1 MGAGTG
7 NFLRALAASKGGL
20 IGAVL
25 LLAFVLLTAA
35 APLLPVPGPTQSN
48 LRARLQ
54 PPTLSLAGTGAHPL
68 GTDNIGR
75 DMLSRILYGGQLT
88 LAVGAAAVVL
98 GGVVGVLLGI
108 LAGYRGGMWDRVLM
122 RLVDIQLA
130 FPLMLLALII
140 AAALG
145 PSVRNLIIVLALT
158 SWTRYARIVRGQT
171 LAVREREFVQSARA
185 IAASPWRIM
194 TRHILPNVMT
204 PALVVATLE
213 LARVIILEAAL
224 SFLGLGVQPPWPSW
238 GRMLAE
244 GRTYMASA
252 WWIAAFPGLAIMLTV
267 LGVNLLGDWLR
278 DYFDPKLK

>member
-1 MGAGTG
+1 MGGGTG

-54 PPTLSLAGTGAHPL
+54 PPTLSLTEIGAHPL

-75 DMLSRILYGGQLT
+75 DMLSRILHGGQLT

-108 LAGYRGGMWDRVLM
+108 VAGYRGGMWDRVLM

-267 LGVNLLGDWLR
+267 LSVNLLGDWLR

>member
-1 MGAGTG
+1 MREL
-7 NFLRALAASKGGL
+7 FDSLRRSTGGL
-20 IGAVL
+20 IGAC
-25 LLAFVLLTAA
+25 LLATFVVLVVA
-35 APLLPVPGPTQSN
+35 APILPLPSPTQAD
-48 LRARLQ
+48 LRARLR
-54 PPTLSLAGTGAHPL
+54 PPTLELDARGYAHPL

-75 DMLSRILYGGQLT
+75 DMLSRILHGGQLT

-98 GGVVGVLLGI
+98 GGIVGVFLGI
-108 LAGYRGGMWDRVLM
+108 FAGYSGGVWDRVLM
-122 RLVDIQLA
+122 RLVDMQLA
-130 FPLMLLALII
+130 FPLMLLALIV

-145 PSVRNLIIVLALT
+145 PSVRNLILVLALT
-158 SWTRYARIVRGQT
+158 SWTRYARIVRGQV

-194 TRHILPNVMT
+194 FRHILPNVMT

-252 WWIAAFPGLAIMLTV
+252 WWIAAFPGIAIMLTV
-267 LGVNLLGDWLR
+267 LSVNLLGDWLR
-278 DYFDPKLK
+278 DFFDPKLK

>member
-1 MGAGTG
+1 MGE
-7 NFLRALAASKGGL
+7 FFRALLRSKGGL
-20 IGAVL
+20 LGAFLLATFVSLAVL
-25 LLAFVLLTAA
+25 APVLPLA
-35 APLLPVPGPTQSN
+35 GPTQSN

-54 PPTLSLAGTGAHPL
+54 PPTLSLTQTGVHPL

-75 DMLSRILYGGQLT
+75 DMLSRILHGAQLT
-88 LAVGAAAVVL
+88 LAVGAAAVLL
-98 GGVVGVLLGI
+98 GGVVGVFLG
-108 LAGYRGGMWDRVLM
+108 LAAGYSGGLLDRILM

-145 PSVRNLIIVLALT
+145 PSVRNLILVLALT
-158 SWTRYARIVRGQT
+158 SWTRYARIVRAQA

-194 TRHILPNVMT
+194 LRHVLPNVMT

-213 LARVIILEAAL
+213 LARVIILEASL

-252 WWIAAFPGLAIMLTV
+252 WWIAAFPGIAIMLTV
-267 LGVNLLGDWLR
+267 LSVNLFGDWLR